1 MSERHSNA
9 RRCPPTRFRFGPH
22 SPLPFVPTQ
31 RRHYLRFP
39 IALRM
44 LQALDQLDVRR
55 NAKIGVWACPI
66 RLPGPTVRH
75 EFQRKN
81 LAQRALQGFEQIIFE
96 NPPTRI
102 SKTSA
107 TGTRTRVTRVRA
119 EHPNQLDYGGS
130 VCCMLLVCALEC
142 LATDRFT
149 PDAFRWQTLFGVSI
163 VGAQI

>member
-1 MSERHSNA
+1 MLEGIHQHAFGLAHTA
-9 RRCPPTRFRFGPH
+9 RCNLFPPSTDTISG
-22 SPLPFVPTQ
+22 SQLPFASCRRLINPTCGGMQ
-31 RRHYLRFP
+31 RSVFGLVR
-39 IALRM
+39 
-44 LQALDQLDVRR
+44 LDRQDPRSAM
-55 NAKIGVWACPI
+55 NFTG
-66 RLPGPTVRH
+66 
-75 EFQRKN
+75 N
-81 LAQRALQGFEQIIFE
+81 SAQRALQGFEQIIFE

-130 VCCMLLVCALEC
+130 VCCMLIVCALEC